1 MSRLN
6 TLTTV
11 AVMYRERG
19 EGTDLPTQ
27 LGYIFFASEDV
38 QSEGARRRHDCHTIR
53 RLRSSSQYVAKIML
67 IGRSK
72 VIS

>member
-38 QSEGARRRHDCHTIR
+38 QSEGARHDCHTIR
-53 RLRSSSQYVAKIML
+53 DLPVSIHV
-67 IGRSK
+67 
-72 VIS
+72 